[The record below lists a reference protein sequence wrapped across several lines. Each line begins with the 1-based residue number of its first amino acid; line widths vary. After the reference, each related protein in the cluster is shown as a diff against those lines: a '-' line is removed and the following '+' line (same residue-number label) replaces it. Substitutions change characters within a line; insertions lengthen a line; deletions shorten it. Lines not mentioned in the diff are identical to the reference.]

1 MRGRKPTPSNVV
13 PLTGAKG
20 GPRLT
25 PAQIV
30 VRLKPRG
37 LTKDEAKEWKRVG
50 LLLADPTVDRLKP
63 HFVDSIL
70 EYCRAVIRL
79 RMFRD
84 YFANNKVELTEA
96 EGVTENAVE
105 RVTGE
110 GGLDAEM
117 YVVHGRN
124 GTQLKSHP
132 FVAQMNEAQR
142 IWHRMCTEIG
152 MSVSA
157 ERNMMPG
164 QGSLFDDPAEQYMG
178 GGAG

>member
-1 MRGRKPTPSNVV
+1 MGRKPKPTNVI
-13 PLTGAKG
+13 PLKG
-20 GPRLT
+20 NTPRLS
-25 PAQIV
+25 PSKIAQ
-30 VRLKPRG
+30 KYCPRG
-37 LTKDEAKEWKRVG
+37 ITKDERREWMRVATI
-50 LLLADPTVDRLKP
+50 LAEPTLDRVKP

-79 RMFRD
+79 RMFRN
-84 YFANNKVELTEA
+84 YFAENKVTLKE
-96 EGVTENAVE
+96 EGITENAVE

-142 IWHRMCTEIG
+142 NWHRLAAECG
-152 MSVSA
+152 MSISS
-157 ERNMMPG
+157 ERNMIPG
-164 QGSLFDDPAEQYMG
+164 QPNLFDDPAAEFYG
-178 GGAG
+178 

>member
-1 MRGRKPTPSNVV
+1 MGRKPKPTNVI
-13 PLTGAKG
+13 PLKG
-20 GPRLT
+20 NAPRLT
-25 PAQIV
+25 PTQIAQ
-30 VRLKPRG
+30 KYCPRG
-37 LTKDEAKEWKRVG
+37 VTKDERKEWMRVATI
-50 LLLADPTVDRLKP
+50 LAEPSLDRVKP

-79 RMFRD
+79 RAFRN
-84 YFANNKVELTEA
+84 YFADNKVTLKE
-96 EGVTENAVE
+96 EGITDNAVD

-142 IWHRMCTEIG
+142 NWHRLAVEVG

-157 ERNMMPG
+157 ERNMIPG
-164 QGSLFDDPAEQYMG
+164 QPNLFEDPAGEFY
-178 GGAG
+178 GA

>member
-1 MRGRKPTPSNVV
+1 MRGRKPTASNVI
-13 PLTGAKG
+13 PLTGTK
-20 GPRLT
+20 PKLT
-25 PAQIV
+25 PAQLAK
-30 VRLKPRG
+30 RLRPRG
-37 LTKDEAKEWKRVG
+37 LTKDEAKEWSRVAI
-50 LLLADPTVDRLKP
+50 LLADPTIDRLKP

-79 RMFRD
+79 RMFRE
-84 YFANNKVELTEA
+84 YFRDNKVELSEA

-132 FVAQMNEAQR
+132 FVASMHEAQR
-142 IWHRMCTEIG
+142 TWHRMCTEIG

-157 ERNMMPG
+157 ERNMVPG
-164 QGSLFDDPAEQYMG
+164 QGSLFDDPAREFYG
-178 GGAG
+178 